1 VAAPP
6 TTPPSGTPPT
16 NPAPPV
22 KKTTLPRRPKVTAK
36 LVRRSGRLHV
46 RITLGRSS
54 RVRVKVRVVMR
65 DRRKHSVRKLTVTLR
80 TGRTTTLNARVP
92 KRVRSIRASVL

>member
-1 VAAPP
+1 MTSPVCSEGAA
-6 TTPPSGTPPT
+6 
-16 NPAPPV
+16 
-22 KKTTLPRRPKVTAK
+22 RRA
-36 LVRRSGRLHV
+36 GRLRV

-54 RVRVKVRVVMR
+54 RAKVKVRILMR
-65 DRRKHSVRKLTVTLR
+65 DRRRHTVRKLTVTLR